1 MNKQEIILRLETD
14 YKFYIKFVVENNLK
28 DVLAQLSTL
37 GYKPSPIASREDSID
52 YAYNVL
58 VTLVKVGN
66 GKAVNKLISLI
77 PYVVNVSGYTAGF
90 EDYFSKYKQVKR

>member
-14 YKFYIKFVVENNLK
+14 YRFYIKFVVENNLK

-37 GYKPSPIASREDSID
+37 GYKPSPIASREDSIE

-58 VTLVKVGN
+58 VALVKIGN
-66 GKAVNKLISLI
+66 SNTVNKLISLV
-77 PYVVNVSGYTAGF
+77 PYVVNVSGYTSGF
-90 EDYFSKYKQVKR
+90 ESYFTKYKQIKR